1 MVVKELEDPGVFL
14 EVTAPL
20 LLEDEA
26 RNNLI
31 LGIAGTLD
39 QHPSV
44 YREFRLWLV
53 ESSSGEVMSAALQ
66 TPPYNLVLGR
76 PRDEDA
82 LVTLADALSAQRVVL
97 PGVTGAVPEV
107 DVFSVYWAA
116 RTGLSRLRRMAQRI
130 YRLNELRPAEHAR
143 GRARTATEA
152 DRELLIG
159 WVSSFVA
166 EVVPEGAP
174 GGDADRTVDAR
185 LRTGAGGFMIWDDDG
200 PVSLAGWGGRTP
212 NEVRIGPVYTPPEH
226 RRHGYGSAVT
236 AAVTAEQ
243 LAAGRTFCFLYTD
256 LANPTSNKIYVD
268 IGYEPVCDA
277 IDYAFEL
284 ESQAS

>member
-1 MVVKELEDPGVFL
+1 MVVKELEDPGAFL

-39 QHPSV
+39 RHPSV

-53 ESSSGEVMSAALQ
+53 ENRSGEVMGAALQ

-76 PRDEDA
+76 PRDDVA
-82 LVTLADALSAQRVVL
+82 LVTLAGALSTQKIEL
-97 PGVTGAVPEV
+97 PGVTGGVPEI
-107 DVFSVYWAA
+107 DTFSENWVA
-116 RTGLSRLRRMAQRI
+116 RTGVRRRRRMAQRI
-130 YRLNELRPAEHAR
+130 YRLTALRRMEDVP

-152 DRELLIG
+152 DRELLVA
-159 WVSSFVA
+159 WVNAFAA
-166 EVVPEGAP
+166 EAMPEGAP
-174 GGDADRTVDAR
+174 GGGAERTIDAR
-185 LRTGAGGFMIWDDDG
+185 LRAGAGGFTIWENDD

-212 NEVRIGPVYTPPEH
+212 NGVRIGPVYTPPEH
-226 RRHGYGSAVT
+226 RRRGYGSAAT
-236 AAVTAEQ
+236 AAATAEQ

-256 LANPTSNKIYVD
+256 LANPTSNKIYTD

-277 IDYAFEL
+277 LDYAFEP
-284 ESQAS
+284 A

>member
-1 MVVKELEDPGVFL
+1 MVVKELEDPGAFL
-14 EVTAPL
+14 EATAPL

-44 YREFRLWLV
+44 YREFRLWSV
-53 ESSSGEVMSAALQ
+53 NDASGEVMGAALQ

-76 PRDEDA
+76 PRDDDA
-82 LVTLADALSAQRVVL
+82 LVALANALSAQRVEL

-107 DVFSVYWAA
+107 DVFSKSWVA
-116 RTGLSRLRRMAQRI
+116 RNGMGRQRRVAQRI
-130 YRLNELRPAEHAR
+130 YRLTELRPVVQAR
-143 GRARTATEA
+143 GHARTATDA
-152 DRELLIG
+152 DRELLVG
-159 WVSSFVA
+159 WVNAFVA
-166 EVVPEGAP
+166 EALPQGAP
-174 GGDADRTVDAR
+174 GGDAERTVDAR
-185 LRTGAGGFMIWDDDG
+185 LRTGAGGFTIWEDDG

-212 NEVRIGPVYTPPEH
+212 NGVRIGPVYTPPEH

-236 AAVTAEQ
+236 AAVTAAQ
-243 LAAGRTFCFLYTD
+243 LAAGRQFCFLYTD
-256 LANPTSNKIYVD
+256 LANPTSNRIYVD

-277 IDYAFEL
+277 IDYAFDL
-284 ESQAS
+284 E

>member
-1 MVVKELEDPGVFL
+1 VVVKELEDPGAFL
-14 EVTAPL
+14 EATAPL

-44 YREFRLWLV
+44 YREFRLWSV
-53 ESSSGEVMSAALQ
+53 NDASGEVMGAALQ

-76 PRDEDA
+76 PRADDA
-82 LVTLADALSAQRVVL
+82 LVALANALSAQRVEL

-107 DVFSVYWAA
+107 DVFSKSWVA
-116 RTGLSRLRRMAQRI
+116 RNGMGRQRRVAQRI
-130 YRLNELRPAEHAR
+130 YRLTELRPVVQAR
-143 GRARTATEA
+143 GHARTATDA
-152 DRELLIG
+152 DRELLVG
-159 WVSSFVA
+159 WVNAFVA
-166 EVVPEGAP
+166 EALPQGAP
-174 GGDADRTVDAR
+174 GGDAERTVDAR
-185 LRTGAGGFMIWDDDG
+185 LRTGAGGFTIWEDDG

-212 NEVRIGPVYTPPEH
+212 NGVRIGPVYTPPEH

-236 AAVTAEQ
+236 AAVTAAQ
-243 LAAGRTFCFLYTD
+243 LAAGRQFCFLYTD
-256 LANPTSNKIYVD
+256 LANPTSNRIYVD

-277 IDYAFEL
+277 IDYAFDL
-284 ESQAS
+284 E